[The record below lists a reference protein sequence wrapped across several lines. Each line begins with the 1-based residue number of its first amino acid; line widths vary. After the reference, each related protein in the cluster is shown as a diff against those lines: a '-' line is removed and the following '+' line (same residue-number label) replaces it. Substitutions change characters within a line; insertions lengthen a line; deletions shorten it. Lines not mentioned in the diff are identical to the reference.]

1 MTCSLQNLI
10 LSPSYRVFAL
20 RSSLL
25 SAASFGVQ
33 EPQLVLRGKDRNARR
48 AELRLH
54 PHTRSRLRA
63 IKLVDGVELSKFPRI
78 HTRVQI

>member
-1 MTCSLQNLI
+1 MNVIFMTCSLQNLI

-33 EPQLVLRGKDRNARR
+33 EEGMAGDPDVMVL
-48 AELRLH
+48 
-54 PHTRSRLRA
+54 
-63 IKLVDGVELSKFPRI
+63 LVDCRPSL
-78 HTRVQI
+78 

>member
-1 MTCSLQNLI
+1 MNVIFMTCSLQNLI

-33 EPQLVLRGKDRNARR
+33 ESAICSPACFTKCTMLP
-48 AELRLH
+48 H
-54 PHTRSRLRA
+54 PTSLP
-63 IKLVDGVELSKFPRI
+63 IIPR
-78 HTRVQI
+78 TQ